1 MSDIYKKM
9 VEEALAAQYADVN
22 VLKEKRGTRFSL
34 SDAKPYGCAVEKMTC
49 RDGQSASV
57 INLDKASV
65 SAHCEVL
72 SGVT

>member
-34 SDAKPYGCAVEKMTC
+34 SDAKPYV
-49 RDGQSASV
+49 D
-57 INLDKASV
+57 
-65 SAHCEVL
+65 
-72 SGVT
+72 